1 VASKFRGIVPPIV
14 TPLTAEGEVN
24 ERAYRRLVDYFL
36 EAGVHGFWVCGA
48 AGEGFVL
55 DDEERIRIAEF
66 SADQVKGRAKVIM
79 HVGAPS
85 TRSAVRIAKGAAAAG
100 VDAIASVP
108 PYPYRPDDDGT
119 VAYYRALSDA
129 ADLPLFVYN
138 LPGVTG
144 VEVSAGLMERLVKQ
158 VPHLA
163 GVKHSAANFGNVHAF
178 SSLGI
183 AVFTGHSGLLV
194 PALTMGAVGAIGSP
208 LNIAPRLHMDIYD
221 AFMEGNLA
229 KAEDLQRKAAT
240 LHPFCFRYS
249 HIALYKAVL
258 SQRLGIDMG
267 QPRPP
272 IRPLTEEQR
281 RQVIKQAEELGAR

>member
-1 VASKFRGIVPPIV
+1 VASEFRGIVPPII

-36 EAGVHGFWVCGA
+36 EAGAHGFWVCGA

-55 DDEERIRIAEF
+55 SDDERIGLAEL
-66 SADQVKGRAKVIM
+66 SADQVGGRAKIIM

-119 VAYYRALSDA
+119 VAYYRALSEA
-129 ADLPLFVYN
+129 VDLPLFVYN

-144 VEVSAGLMERLVKQ
+144 VEVTAPLMERLVKQ

-163 GVKHSAANFGNVHAF
+163 GVKHSAANFGNIHAF

-194 PALTMGAVGAIGSP
+194 PALTMGAIGAIGSP
-208 LNIAPRLHMDIYD
+208 LNIAPRLHVNIYD
-221 AFMEGNLA
+221 AFQRGDLA
-229 KAEDLQRKAAT
+229 KAEELQRQAAT
-240 LHPFCFRYS
+240 LHTFCFRYS

-258 SQRLGIDMG
+258 SQRLGMEMG
-267 QPRPP
+267 LPRPP

-281 RQVIKQAEELGAR
+281 RHVIQQAEELGAK